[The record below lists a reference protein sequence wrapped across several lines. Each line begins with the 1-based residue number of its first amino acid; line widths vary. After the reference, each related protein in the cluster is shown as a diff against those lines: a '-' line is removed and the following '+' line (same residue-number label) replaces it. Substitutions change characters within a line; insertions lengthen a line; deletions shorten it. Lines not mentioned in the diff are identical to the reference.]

1 MLLFMLSAFADEPKT
16 EPKSDSPSEET
27 GGEQSETPT
36 ETQAEQ
42 PPKPTSTKEEPKTD
56 SVQASSTKNIPK
68 EKSNYPHIIV
78 GIETGAAFSVSELQ
92 AAFLPQLHVGIQF
105 PYWNERLGLIFHG
118 SYHQAK
124 LEGGGDSTTL
134 TTGSY
139 DFTMEQKEGELSLG
153 LRIIFPEVPVVT
165 PEIWIGPTMQLT
177 HSEIQTTSGEAFP
190 MTQEE
195 KTEVG
200 IHFAALGSYPLPAG
214 FVFGGIHYT
223 TYEWQQTIHGAVRNH
238 AISPTVGYRYR
249 FF

>member
-16 EPKSDSPSEET
+16 EPKSDSPAEET
-27 GGEQSETPT
+27 GGETTESPSETT
-36 ETQAEQ
+36 EKVE
-42 PPKPTSTKEEPKTD
+42 PPSKEVSKTDAVQSSSGKVFRKEEK
-56 SVQASSTKNIPK
+56 SS
-68 EKSNYPHIIV
+68 YPHIIV
-78 GIETGAAFSVSELQ
+78 GVETGAAFSVSEMQ

-134 TTGSY
+134 TAGSY

-200 IHFAALGSYPLPAG
+200 IHFAALGSYPLPVG

-223 TYEWQQTIHGAVRNH
+223 TYEWQQTIHGTVRNH
-238 AISPTVGYRYR
+238 AISPTLGYRYR